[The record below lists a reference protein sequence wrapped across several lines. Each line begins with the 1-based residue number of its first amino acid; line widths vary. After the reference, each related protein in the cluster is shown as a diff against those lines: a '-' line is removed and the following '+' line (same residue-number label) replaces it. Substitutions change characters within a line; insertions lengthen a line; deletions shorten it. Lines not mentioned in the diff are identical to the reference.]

1 MIFSKPLHITCDR
14 INGFIRVYD
23 GTIYLVLFC
32 PEKYD
37 AIYYR
42 SRYLI
47 GLKSGIT
54 YVFSYSFGKNKIDS
68 DDDLP
73 LEKTLTWHN
82 ITIHMISVLNKD
94 QNHYSFNLFLEKCL
108 YQLTKK

>member
-1 MIFSKPLHITCDR
+1 MIFSKPLHIRCDR

-23 GTIYLVLFC
+23 GTIYLV
-32 PEKYD
+32 
-37 AIYYR
+37 
-42 SRYLI
+42 
-47 GLKSGIT
+47 GLESGIT

-82 ITIHMISVLNKD
+82 ITIYMISVLNKD
-94 QNHYSFNLFLEKCL
+94 QNHYYFNLFLEKCL

>member
-23 GTIYLVLFC
+23 GTIYLV
-32 PEKYD
+32 
-37 AIYYR
+37 
-42 SRYLI
+42 